1 VAPAGYT
8 KGAVELAESTDLLLF
23 DADSV
28 RRWIR
33 KADKLEKERAGET
46 ASEIRDSP
54 AEITPISKEIAE
66 ASRRAIWHAHPDDPP
81 KGWAATVQKADAPL
95 SQREF
100 RYPRDLVLP
109 RRSS

>member
-1 VAPAGYT
+1 MACVVAPAGYT

-81 KGWAATVQKADAPL
+81 KGWAATV
-95 SQREF
+95 
-100 RYPRDLVLP
+100 
-109 RRSS
+109 